1 MARKSRRQ
9 PAAPSASVLA
19 LRLLGR
25 WTRIA
30 QGHVALATGCS
41 CGVGVSS
48 LRVRDFEAQ
57 ILEYLLGKHGARAQ
71 AGSVADLL
79 RASATPANG
88 QGRET
93 LALLAD
99 LERTIDSFEQQHG

>member
-9 PAAPSASVLA
+9 PSAPSASVLA
-19 LRLLGR
+19 LRLLGQ

-48 LRVRDFEAQ
+48 LRVRDFEEQ
-57 ILEYLLGKHGARAQ
+57 ILEYLQGRHGTKAE
-71 AGSVADLL
+71 AGSVSDLL
-79 RASATPANG
+79 RVLAKSQEG
-88 QGRET
+88 ET

>member
-9 PAAPSASVLA
+9 PAAQSASVLA

-41 CGVGVSS
+41 CGVGVST

-57 ILEYLLGKHGARAQ
+57 ILEYLLGKHGDRAQ
-71 AGSVADLL
+71 AASVADLL
-79 RASATPANG
+79 RALAAPGDG
-88 QGRET
+88 QGREK